1 MIKDTL
7 VLLAGSPSDDSAL
20 ETAFLLARIFGA
32 RMDCLHVRPG
42 AEQIIVKAAVGQ
54 FTATIGNVDLL
65 HSIERAVAQTSKAA
79 RRSFDA
85 FCDHRNF
92 LSCKDG
98 FERDGVS
105 ASFREI
111 LGDDVGKTIR
121 ESRFN
126 DLTFVSRGSRNGGL
140 STTDIG
146 SILISAGRPIVLAP
160 SEAPENLAPTVAI
173 AWKETAEAARAVG
186 AAMPL
191 LRKADRVFVLAGDE
205 GEALAE
211 GMESAV
217 RLVAH
222 LRRHGISAQPK
233 AVLAAGRAL
242 PEAIL
247 ETAGELRSNLLVS
260 GAYGHSRAR
269 ELVFGGFTRHIIKEA
284 RLPVFL
290 FH

>member
-1 MIKDTL
+1 
-7 VLLAGSPSDDSAL
+7 
-20 ETAFLLARIFGA
+20 
-32 RMDCLHVRPG
+32 
-42 AEQIIVKAAVGQ
+42 
-54 FTATIGNVDLL
+54 
-65 HSIERAVAQTSKAA
+65 
-79 RRSFDA
+79 
-85 FCDHRNF
+85 
-92 LSCKDG
+92 
-98 FERDGVS
+98 
-105 ASFREI
+105 
-111 LGDDVGKTIR
+111 
-121 ESRFN
+121 
-126 DLTFVSRGSRNGGL
+126 
-140 STTDIG
+140 
-146 SILISAGRPIVLAP
+146 LAP

-205 GEALAE
+205 GDALAE

-217 RLVAH
+217 RLVGH

-233 AVLAAGRAL
+233 AVLAAGRTL